1 MKTFK
6 LLAAAAAL
14 SVSSAS
20 FAMPT
25 LITEWDFI
33 NEAGWMNW
41 DPATDVTASAADSDG
56 GNGSILST
64 GALSTQICWGDPV
77 VVGQQSCLEVDSPIT
92 EGTTQVWDENGVYQ
106 DVNGGA
112 AQGRVQT
119 VAAFGDY
126 TTAFKNGTALRHDNF
141 KLWADTST
149 PIESVTLVDGLQLTG
164 FYNMGANNTGAVLA
178 PELQFAVD
186 FNETRN
192 DGGNDGIC
200 EDGNAVGVGVNV
212 NGCADIFS
220 VIGFVGGNII
230 GGGADFIDFAVEF
243 VVNGVGPGIHKRY
256 ELITRLSGLQT
267 LGGGAF
273 GFLTEEE
280 RVNVLNAQFA
290 VRAVPEPSTLAVFA
304 LSLVGLVLV
313 GRRKKA

>member
-33 NEAGWMNW
+33 NEAGWTNW
-41 DPATDVTASAADSDG
+41 QPASEVTATGASDD

-64 GALSTQICWGDPV
+64 GALATQLCWGSTNLNPSE
-77 VVGQQSCLEVDSPIT
+77 SCLEIDSPIT
-92 EGTTQVWDENGVYQ
+92 EDTTQVWDENGVLQ
-106 DVNGGA
+106 DINGGA

-119 VAAFGDY
+119 VAHNGDY

-141 KLWADTST
+141 IIRGTAL
-149 PIESVTLVDGLQLTG
+149 ESVTLVDGLQLTG
-164 FYNMGANNTGAVLA
+164 FYNAGANMTGAVLA

-186 FNETRN
+186 FNETQN
-192 DGGNDGIC
+192 NGGADGIC
-200 EDGNAVGVGVNV
+200 EVGGATGQGINL
-212 NGCADIFS
+212 NGCADIFA
-220 VIGFVGGNII
+220 VLGFAGGNILQV
-230 GGGADFIDFAVEF
+230 GADFIDFSVDF
-243 VVNGVGPGIHKRY
+243 VVSGVGPGVHKRY

-267 LGGGAF
+267 IGGGAF
-273 GFLTEEE
+273 GFITEEQK
-280 RVNVLNAQFA
+280 VNVLNAQFA
-290 VRAVPEPSTLAVFA
+290 VRAIPEPSTIAVFA
-304 LSLVGLVLV
+304 LSLIGLTLV
-313 GRRKKA
+313 SRRKKS